1 MKYNLKISYDKL
13 IENLTDFETQAATIL
28 DKEEI
33 GIDEIKTFFDNWD
46 NKVIDFLSESINPE
60 IEILIDQFK
69 YCENDFMS
77 LEFNESI
84 LGKQRNLGYKL
95 QQLKLI
101 KGYLSVIDS
110 LSSTEASEIGTIQ
123 DKISYVL
130 KKLHKLND
138 DNFYSISRILELNSI
153 EFRDNETLEIAKN
166 LESRGYVTQKEK
178 YGSDDKVRITVKGA
192 LFIERKKKTKK
203 PNKKNEQQLD
213 LLLNEVIE
221 KLEKLGFGQ
230 EILYEELEELR
241 SQINNLNKKN
251 WIQLLKGKLMD
262 LALSQVINKEV
273 ASFIFESLTNGKL
286 TMIK

>member
-77 LEFNESI
+77 LEFDESI

-110 LSSTEASEIGTIQ
+110 LSSTETFEINTIQ

-138 DNFYSISRILELNSI
+138 DNFYSIRRILELNSI

-166 LESRGYVTQKEK
+166 LESRGYVTKKEK

-203 PNKKNEQQLD
+203 SNKKNEQQLD